1 MKTKIRLVI
10 LICASFIFSNGNAK
24 DNLNTLKLKQSE
36 FIQADI
42 KIYLLG
48 GIVSSITQ
56 KEIDFGKKY
65 HVVFLD
71 FGCVP
76 PSNLEYYE
84 KQNYKAFD
92 LLNIQFGPK
101 WQEELKPTTLGF
113 KKWKENNK

>member
-1 MKTKIRLVI
+1 MKTKLKIA
-10 LICASFIFSNGNAK
+10 LICCTLFVCSITFSKENNK
-24 DNLNTLKLKQSE
+24 TSKQRSIE
-36 FIQADI
+36 VVQADI

-48 GIVSSITQ
+48 GIVSVITQ

-76 PSNLEYYE
+76 PTNLTYYE
-84 KQNYKAFD
+84 EQNYKAFD

-101 WQEELKPTTLGF
+101 WQEELKPTIMGF
-113 KKWKENNK
+113 KKWKEKNK